1 MDAEI
6 GVRDL
11 ADSFRYNVLP
21 DIITALGLARDKL
34 HGDIEV
40 FEDLPEYEKLS
51 MLVCHFSHGGTATMS
66 NSMLLVTSPS
76 RAELCRSMVFC
87 SSKSQYDRQS
97 HCFNEVVSIR

>member
-21 DIITALGLARDKL
+21 NIIDALGFTRDKL

-51 MLVCHFSHGGTATMS
+51 MLVCKIIMKGLRPYLTMCNLVNSASRVELRSSLVFSAS
-66 NSMLLVTSPS
+66 
-76 RAELCRSMVFC
+76 E
-87 SSKSQYDRQS
+87 SQHD
-97 HCFNEVVSIR
+97 

>member
-6 GVRDL
+6 GVRNL

-21 DIITALGLARDKL
+21 DIIDTLGFARGKL

-51 MLVCHFSHGGTATMS
+51 MLVSHFG
-66 NSMLLVTSPS
+66 
-76 RAELCRSMVFC
+76 
-87 SSKSQYDRQS
+87 
-97 HCFNEVVSIR
+97 

>member
-21 DIITALGLARDKL
+21 DIIDALGLTRDKL

-40 FEDLPEYEKLS
+40 FEDLPEYENL
-51 MLVCHFSHGGTATMS
+51 
-66 NSMLLVTSPS
+66 
-76 RAELCRSMVFC
+76 
-87 SSKSQYDRQS
+87 
-97 HCFNEVVSIR
+97 

>member
-21 DIITALGLARDKL
+21 NIIDTLGFARDKL

-51 MLVCHFSHGGTATMS
+51 MLVCNFIMKGLRPCLTMCNLVNSASRVELRSSLVFS
-66 NSMLLVTSPS
+66 TS
-76 RAELCRSMVFC
+76 E
-87 SSKSQYDRQS
+87 SQHD
-97 HCFNEVVSIR
+97 

>member
-21 DIITALGLARDKL
+21 DIIDTLGFAREKL
-34 HGDIEV
+34 HGDVEV

-51 MLVCHFSHGGTATMS
+51 MLVCRCG
-66 NSMLLVTSPS
+66 
-76 RAELCRSMVFC
+76 
-87 SSKSQYDRQS
+87 
-97 HCFNEVVSIR
+97 

>member
-21 DIITALGLARDKL
+21 DIIDTLGLAREKL

-51 MLVCHFSHGGTATMS
+51 MLVSG
-66 NSMLLVTSPS
+66 
-76 RAELCRSMVFC
+76 FC
-87 SSKSQYDRQS
+87 
-97 HCFNEVVSIR
+97 

>member
-21 DIITALGLARDKL
+21 NIIDALGFARDKL

-51 MLVCHFSHGGTATMS
+51 MLVCKFIMKGLRPSLTMCNLVNSASRVELRSSLVFS
-66 NSMLLVTSPS
+66 TS
-76 RAELCRSMVFC
+76 E
-87 SSKSQYDRQS
+87 SQHD
-97 HCFNEVVSIR
+97 